1 MAMTEELVS
10 PVALAEYLG
19 TTTGALAQMR
29 YRGIGPKFIK
39 LGAKAVRYSMSDV
52 NAWLAAN
59 TMQCTSEKA
68 TA

>member
-1 MAMTEELVS
+1 MTEELVS
-10 PVALAEYLG
+10 PAALAEYLG

-39 LGAKAVRYSMSDV
+39 LGAKAVRYSMADI

-59 TMQCTSEKA
+59 TMQCTSERA

>member
-1 MAMTEELVS
+1 MTEELVS
-10 PVALAEYLG
+10 PAALAEYLG

-52 NAWLAAN
+52 NTWLAAN
-59 TMQCTSEKA
+59 TMQQTGDRVSA
-68 TA
+68 

>member
-1 MAMTEELVS
+1 MTEELVS
-10 PVALAEYLG
+10 PALLAEYLG

-29 YRGIGPKFIK
+29 YRGMGPRFIK
-39 LGAKAVRYSMSDV
+39 LGAKAVRYSMGDV

-59 TMQCTSEKA
+59 TMQCTSERA

>member
-1 MAMTEELVS
+1 MTEELVS

-29 YRGIGPKFIK
+29 YRGMGPRFIK
-39 LGAKAVRYSMSDV
+39 LGAKAVRYNMSDV
-52 NAWLAAN
+52 SAWLAAN

>member
-1 MAMTEELVS
+1 MTEELFR
-10 PVALAEYLG
+10 PAELAAYLG

-29 YRGIGPKFIK
+29 YRGVGPKFIK
-39 LGAKAVRYSMSDV
+39 LGAKAVRYSLTDV

>member
-1 MAMTEELVS
+1 MKEELVS

-52 NAWLAAN
+52 NVWLAAN
-59 TMQCTSEKA
+59 TMQCTSEKK

>member
-1 MAMTEELVS
+1 MAEELVS

-29 YRGIGPKFIK
+29 YRGMGPRFIK

-52 NAWLAAN
+52 NAWLLAN
-59 TMQCTSEKA
+59 TMQCTSERA

>member
-1 MAMTEELVS
+1 MTEELVP

-29 YRGIGPKFIK
+29 YRGIGPRFIK
-39 LGAKAVRYSMSDV
+39 LGAKAVRYSMADV

-59 TMQCTSEKA
+59 TMQCTSERA